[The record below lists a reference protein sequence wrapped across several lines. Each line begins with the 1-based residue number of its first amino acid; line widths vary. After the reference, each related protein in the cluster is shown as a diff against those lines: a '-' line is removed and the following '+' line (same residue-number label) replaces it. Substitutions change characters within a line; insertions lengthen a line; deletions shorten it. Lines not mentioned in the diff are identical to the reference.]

1 MRDVDELVFFL
12 NVTKSGRPTG
22 IISWHKFIT
31 FVLYAL
37 VQ

>member
-1 MRDVDELVFFL
+1 MRDVDDLVFFL
-12 NVTKSGRPTG
+12 NVTKSERHMG
-22 IISWHKFIT
+22 IISWYKFIT